1 MARRTKQQAED
12 TRKRIVDAA
21 ERVFREKG
29 VAHASLEDVAASAK
43 VTRGAIYWHFRDKAE
58 LFEAMMRRVELP
70 AQVMMERAEA
80 AGAAD
85 PLEMLRASA
94 REVLLRAARDAQVR
108 RVFEIA
114 FHKCEYVGDAAGIR
128 DRQLENQSDCLAT
141 IEDGIR
147 ACVRQ
152 GLLPRGI
159 DPKLSAIGAM
169 AYVSGI
175 LYQWILNPESF
186 SLERHA
192 QTLVDTYFNGL
203 AATPPRPA
211 RTRRKAI
218 DARARAGARRSRP
231 SRATRT

>member
-1 MARRTKQQAED
+1 MSMGGSAGVVRRTKQEAAG
-12 TRKRIVDAA
+12 TRSRIVDAA
-21 ERVFREKG
+21 ERVFRDKG
-29 VAHASLEDVAASAK
+29 VAHARLEDVAAAAN

-58 LFEAMMRRVELP
+58 LFEAMMRRVEMP

-80 AGAAD
+80 DGAAD

-128 DRQLENQSDCLAT
+128 DRQLENHADCLAT

-147 ACVRQ
+147 ACIRQ

-159 DPKLSAIGAM
+159 DPKLAAIGAM
-169 AYVSGI
+169 SYVSGI
-175 LYQWILNPESF
+175 LYHWILNPESF

-192 QTLVDTYFNGL
+192 QSLVDTYFDGL
-203 AATPPRPA
+203 AAAVPRPTRA
-211 RTRRKAI
+211 RRKAT
-218 DARARAGARRSRP
+218 DGRGKARR
-231 SRATRT
+231 